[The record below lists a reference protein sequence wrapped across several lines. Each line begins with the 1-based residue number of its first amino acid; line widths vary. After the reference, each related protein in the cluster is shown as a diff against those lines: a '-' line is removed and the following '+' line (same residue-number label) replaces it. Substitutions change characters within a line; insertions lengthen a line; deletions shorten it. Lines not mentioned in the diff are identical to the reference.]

1 MEKQENG
8 SIFWVYHA
16 RKSETDKKRF
26 FYHQS
31 VKIQLSGLQMSPIPS
46 LGLNSKAGKSIFK
59 THGMHGFERR
69 NVERLCFVSFYYRR
83 SERGRC
89 MYNVEQV
96 EVMRAPPCTRAM

>member
-1 MEKQENG
+1 MLGGANLRDKTMEKQENG

-69 NVERLCFVSFYYRR
+69 NVFVLLLFL
-83 SERGRC
+83 
-89 MYNVEQV
+89 
-96 EVMRAPPCTRAM
+96 